1 MMKWVTFLG
10 NSRVICPEHVD
21 SRRQECIRM
30 WYQPAMG
37 NLTLETDK
45 KEELLKAT
53 HVFQHV
59 WPVWR
64 WQIVPVLDQ
73 DICWDQNSK
82 ANFSQGHELVII
94 QWMNIWLDCLWGF
107 PGFPNMGDPTFSKS
121 LVLKHEKTIENQWVG
136 VASFSQTS
144 IYNIC
149 ESVTSISQ
157 QFLL

>member
-1 MMKWVTFLG
+1 MKWVTFMG

-21 SRRQECIRM
+21 SRLQECIRM

-59 WPVWR
+59 WPVWLC
-64 WQIVPVLDQ
+64 QIVLVLDQ

-107 PGFPNMGDPTFSKS
+107 PGFPTWGTPKSSKS
-121 LVLKHEKTIENQWVG
+121 LVLKAWENYRKPMGWG
-136 VASFSQTS
+136 SLIFR
-144 IYNIC
+144 NLHIC